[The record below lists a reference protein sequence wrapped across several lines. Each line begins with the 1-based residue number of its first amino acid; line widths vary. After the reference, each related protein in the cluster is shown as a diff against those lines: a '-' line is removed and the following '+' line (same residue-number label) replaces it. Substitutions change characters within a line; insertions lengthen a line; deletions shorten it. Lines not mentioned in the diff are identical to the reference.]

1 MKKGFILGTII
12 LLFMIQP
19 LFSQESGVVS
29 FSLPT
34 QNSLKFNK
42 YTINPTFSFVKEDQS
57 IISLYNKIQW
67 VGVDNAP
74 LTYFLTYSGK
84 FSEQN
89 SFAIGAFKQD
99 YGILSTTGGI
109 LNYAHN
115 VTFTDDSNLT
125 FGLNLGIYQSGP
137 NKSKIITKFL
147 DPKIEDLVSNTLLSI
162 SPGINYGIGL
172 FDLGLSYK
180 NAVLYNFKNSQNVNP
195 NSEKSIE
202 GHIMYTGFLS
212 SNGFLDES
220 KFSGLV
226 RVEKKTDKTVFSGIF
241 SFEAPSLGWLQAGYN
256 NLNGVSA
263 GLGANIT
270 KNISVGYN
278 LEKTLGDFSG
288 LGISHEI
295 YLAYVFD
302 KNDFYSSGGTNSGGV
317 TYTPTKEVKE
327 PAKETVVREKSAA
340 ELELEKN
347 IQIAEQ
353 KKQENIAKN
362 KQLLADEE
370 ANKILKAKQLAE
382 LRAANKAKSI
392 ADAQAAADA
401 KKLADAKALSD
412 AKARVA
418 ANKNN
423 TTTNTAENAKLAAS
437 EKARL
442 DAERIQREKDA
453 IEKAKLDAQ
462 NKLKNDAENKA
473 KNEAARLQK
482 IKDDLVNA
490 RLAALEK
497 AKNDKLDTSK
507 ADAAEKARLDKEAK
521 QNAEAERLQKLK
533 DATDKAK
540 ADAAEKLRIAKENK
554 ANANAIKE
562 EADRIAKEKADAA
575 KLLTDAST
583 KEKAEAAK
591 AKSEA
596 DKAAKAEADRI
607 AKEKAD
613 AAKLLTDASAKEK
626 AEAAKLKAEA
636 DKAAKAE
643 ADRIAKEKSDAAKLI
658 TDASAKE
665 KAEAAKANSEA
676 DKAAKAEADRIA
688 KEKSDAAKLI
698 ADASAKEK
706 AEAAKAKAEA
716 DKAAKAEA
724 DRIAKEKADAAKLI
738 ADASAKEKAEAAK
751 AKVEAD
757 KASKAEADR
766 IAKEKADAAKLIA
779 DASAKEKA
787 EAAKAKAEA
796 DKVAKA
802 ETDKL
807 KAEAALKAKN
817 EAEKA
822 KAEAAEKLRIDAEN
836 KAKIEADRLQKIKD
850 GADKVK
856 NAAAEK
862 LRIDAENKSKIE
874 ADRLQKIKDAADKAK
889 ADAEAARLAKEAQE
903 KEQASKSKEDKA
915 LDQMKSIV
923 DDASKSNKELLDKL
937 TKTVNEKEA
946 ELQELKDLNN
956 DPSKAA
962 TQKPKE
968 FVSSSV
974 QVKALNDLKNE
985 LSESSKTQTVLIN
998 NLEEQFATLPNKT
1011 DKLIS
1016 EFNKKIQNLKAEAL
1030 KSDQFRID
1038 LIAKLDKIKVES
1050 DIEKKRRIKRA
1061 ESLNLQG
1068 QYSIDREAL
1077 RKIRENTQPTTV
1089 ALKVTDLDFGD
1100 IGKNEVQ
1107 IIKKVENIDSGYY
1120 LILAVHDD
1128 VVKRDAFLAKLV
1140 ASGKRNV
1147 DFFFNKSTGKYMIYL
1162 EKYFELNDAKRALET
1177 KDDKPYNSKMTM
1189 VKVEN

>member
-1 MKKGFILGTII
+1 MKKGFILGAII

-89 SFAIGAFKQD
+89 SFGIGAFKQN
-99 YGILSTTGGI
+99 YGILSTTGAI
-109 LNYAHN
+109 VNYAHN

-295 YLAYVFD
+295 YLAYMFD

-317 TYTPTKEVKE
+317 TYTPTKEAKE
-327 PAKETVVREKSAA
+327 PAKEPVVREKSAA

-347 IQIAEQ
+347 SQIAEQ
-353 KKQENIAKN
+353 KRQESIAKN
-362 KQLLADEE
+362 KQLLADAE
-370 ANKILKAKQLAE
+370 ADKILKAKQLAE

-392 ADAQAAADA
+392 ADAQAAEDA

-423 TTTNTAENAKLAAS
+423 TSANTAENAKLAAA

-442 DAERIQREKDA
+442 EAERIQNEKNV

-462 NKLKNDAENKA
+462 NKLKNDADEKA
-473 KNEAARLQK
+473 RKEAARLQK

-507 ADAAEKARLDKEAK
+507 VDAAEKARLSKEAK

-533 DATDKAK
+533 DASDKVR
-540 ADAAEKLRIAKENK
+540 ADAAEKLRISNENK
-554 ANANAIKE
+554 ANANA
-562 EADRIAKEKADAA
+562 
-575 KLLTDAST
+575 T
-583 KEKAEAAK
+583 
-591 AKSEA
+591 
-596 DKAAKAEADRI
+596 KAEADRI
-607 AKEKAD
+607 AKEKAV
-613 AAKLLTDASAKEK
+613 AAKLLSDASAKEK
-626 AEAAKLKAEA
+626 AESAKLKAEA

-643 ADRIAKEKSDAAKLI
+643 SDRIAKEKADAAKLI
-658 TDASAKE
+658 SDASAKEKAESAKVKAEADKAAKTESDRIAKEKADAAKLISDASAKE
-665 KAEAAKANSEA
+665 KAEAAKV
-676 DKAAKAEADRIA
+676 
-688 KEKSDAAKLI
+688 
-698 ADASAKEK
+698 
-706 AEAAKAKAEA
+706 KAEA

-724 DRIAKEKADAAKLI
+724 DRQ
-738 ADASAKEKAEAAK
+738 
-751 AKVEAD
+751 
-757 KASKAEADR
+757 
-766 IAKEKADAAKLIA
+766 
-779 DASAKEKA
+779 
-787 EAAKAKAEA
+787 
-796 DKVAKA
+796 
-802 ETDKL
+802 
-807 KAEAALKAKN
+807 KAEAALKTKN
-817 EAEKA
+817 DLEKA
-822 KAEAAEKLRIDAEN
+822 KADAAEKLKIDKEN
-836 KAKIEADRLQKIKD
+836 KAKSEADRLQKIKD
-850 GADKVK
+850 AADKVK

-862 LRIDAENKSKIE
+862 LRIDSENKAKSE
-874 ADRLQKIKDAADKAK
+874 ADRLQKIKDAAEKAK
-889 ADAEAARLAKEAQE
+889 ADAEAARLAKDAQE

-923 DDASKSNKELLDKL
+923 DDANKSNRELLDKL
-937 TKTVNEKEA
+937 TKTVNDKEA

-968 FVSSSV
+968 FVSSVV

-1011 DKLIS
+1011 DKVIS

-1077 RKIRENTQPTTV
+1077 RKIRENTPPTTV

-1128 VVKRDAFLAKLV
+1128 VVKRDAFLAKMV
-1140 ASGKRNV
+1140 ASGKRNI

-1177 KDDKPYNSKMTM
+1177 KEDKPYNSKMTM